1 MIDPAVDPSFAALE
15 RDQARREAARARAT
29 RPRRAAPAGALTTLP
44 SDPSA
49 ISSFGTLSVETT
61 KASAEV
67 QTLTSEEAPH
77 EPSDP
82 LSHLRASRQGLA
94 AVVVLVLVLL
104 WSRLVRPSSTSKP

>member
-1 MIDPAVDPSFAALE
+1 MIDPAADPSFAALE
-15 RDQARREAARARAT
+15 RDQARREAMRARAT

-49 ISSFGTLSVETT
+49 ISSSGTLSVEAPEAT
-61 KASAEV
+61 AEV
-67 QTLTSEEAPH
+67 LVPQPEAPR
-77 EPSDP
+77 EPADP

-104 WSRLVRPSSTSKP
+104 WSRLVRSRSTSRP